1 MLSLSA
7 KPKATDQVFLFNDIP
22 TLFSVF
28 QTYNKD
34 PCNTNPIRREP
45 QSTADNNTGFSWQ
58 VQNPAP
64 CTSPMLGPL
73 V

>member
-7 KPKATDQVFLFNDIP
+7 KPKAIDQVFLFNDIP
-22 TLFSVF
+22 TLFSVS

-34 PCNTNPIRREP
+34 PFNTNSIRREH
-45 QSTADNNTGFSWQ
+45 QSTAGNNTGFSWQ
-58 VQNPAP
+58 VKNPAP
-64 CTSPMLGPL
+64 HPSSMLGPL